1 MLSFDN
7 AAAAALSAAAAAAAT
22 AAAAAA
28 AAAVAAAAVTAAAG
42 AAAAAAT
49 AADADAD
56 ASAVPQAVILHCRNG
71 RSRSPLV
78 ITVFWAVFRGYDW
91 DFVDAWVRQ
100 AFRTQRALTAMQQ
113 VSCPL

>member
-1 MLSFDN
+1 MHPPAGADP
-7 AAAAALSAAAAAAAT
+7 

-28 AAAVAAAAVTAAAG
+28 AATAAAG

-56 ASAVPQAVILHCRNG
+56 ASAVPQAVMVHCRNG